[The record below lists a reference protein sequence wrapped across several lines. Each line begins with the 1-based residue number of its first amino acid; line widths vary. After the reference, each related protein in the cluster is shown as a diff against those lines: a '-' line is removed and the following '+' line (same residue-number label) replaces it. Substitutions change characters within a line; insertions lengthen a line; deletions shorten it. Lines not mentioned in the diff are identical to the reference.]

1 VSTKSNESRQPRL
14 ASNKSLRPENLRH
27 GFDAPGAW
35 QKPLRILPRMNQGL
49 RDYWHRL
56 AEWPAALKRSL
67 LGELSTGPWDRTWL
81 GQARVIL
88 TGASSGI
95 GEALARRLAFYG
107 AHLSLAARSAE
118 KVHRLAQDLRTFG
131 RSQIIA
137 LGMDITN
144 PEDRK
149 LLVDGTVYY
158 LGGLDILINNA
169 GVGASG
175 LFEEGSP
182 EQLRRI
188 METNFFAAAEL
199 TRLAIPHLAKSQLG
213 GMVVN
218 ISSVLGRRGVPGY
231 ADYCASKFAL
241 TGLSEAL
248 RVELIVQGIH
258 VLTVLPGLIDTPF
271 NQHMLENRFRPPW
284 REVRRMPASQCA
296 REIVAAILKRKNEVI
311 ITAEGKLLVWANRLA
326 PALVDWV
333 FAKLMQRYRP

>member
-1 VSTKSNESRQPRL
+1 MLKKLL
-14 ASNKSLRPENLRH
+14 ASTRE
-27 GFDAPGAW
+27 
-35 QKPLRILPRMNQGL
+35 
-49 RDYWHRL
+49 
-56 AEWPAALKRSL
+56 
-67 LGELSTGPWDRTWL
+67 TGPWDRTWL
-81 GQARVIL
+81 GQARVII

-95 GEALARRLAFYG
+95 GEALARRLSFFG

-118 KVHRLAQDLRTFG
+118 KVHRLAQELRTYG

-137 LGMDITN
+137 LGMDVTN

-149 LLVDGTVYY
+149 LLIDGTVHY

-175 LFEEGSP
+175 LFEEVRP
-182 EQLRRI
+182 EELRQI

-199 TRLAIPHLAKSQLG
+199 TRLAIPHLAESKLG

-231 ADYCASKFAL
+231 AHYCASKFAL

-248 RVELIVQGIH
+248 RAELIRQGIH

-271 NQHMLENRFRPPW
+271 NQHMLSKGFRAPW
-284 REVRRMPASQCA
+284 REVSRMSASQCA
-296 REIVAAILKRKNEVI
+296 REIVTAIVKRKNEVV
-311 ITAEGKLLVWANRLA
+311 ITAPGKLLVWANRLV
-326 PALVDWV
+326 PGLVDWV